1 MPIDSFHPQLNHA
14 RESIRLVRDCIEG
27 GPAIRRGGEIYLP
40 ALYKQGPDKYLSMQ
54 RRAVFFNATGRTL
67 DAFEGFIFRRNPE
80 FTVPDSMNDFMN
92 DSTMT
97 GQAFYDYCK
106 DIVSEVLSV
115 KRTGT
120 LVDWDETENRAFIKR
135 YDTEDIIN
143 WKYQRIRGHMELSLL
158 VLRERSLDPLD
169 GSAVNAGPAE
179 EDPTID
185 PYDQETYE
193 QWRQYELIG
202 SLEQGNLQVKVSL
215 WRRDESEGR
224 SSENNFIKVAPDT
237 FPARRGTFLDE
248 IPFRFHNIKTA
259 DEADPTKIPMEPIA
273 AVNISHYQTSA
284 DLEQGRHAC
293 GVPTPYAIGFGE
305 EMQFT
310 LGPDTVWTSENP
322 AAKVGFLEYSGQSLQ
337 SLLDAL
343 VEKQAQMAA
352 LGARMLEKQQMGR
365 GNVEAYETV
374 QVRQSGE
381 TSALLNATI
390 ACTQSLSRVLRLVA
404 WWSGIGEGEPEDLTE
419 EIFMELNTDFI
430 SQKLDA
436 QTLTALWA
444 GYLQHAIS
452 YEVLFWNLQQ
462 GDIIPSDRKIE
473 EEELALQEA
482 QAAAD
487 AAAKAQAAAAA
498 AAAAKAAGAAP
509 AGSGAPGAAG
519 SGAPGTTPGKGPN
532 QGGEPPSSTQV

>member
-1 MPIDSFHPQLNHA
+1 MPIDSFHPQLTQA
-14 RESIRLVRDCIEG
+14 REAIRLVRDCIEG
-27 GPAIRRGGEIYLP
+27 GPAVRRGGEIYLP
-40 ALYKQGPDKYLSMQ
+40 ALYKQGPDKYLAMQ

-67 DAFEGFIFRRNPE
+67 EAFEGFIFRRNPE
-80 FTVPDSMNDFMN
+80 FTVPDSMGDFMN
-92 DSTMT
+92 DATMT

-106 DIVSEVLSV
+106 DVVSEVLSV

-120 LVDWDETENRAFIKR
+120 LVDWDENENRAFVKR

-143 WKYQRIRGHMELSLL
+143 WQYSRIRGHMELTML
-158 VLRERSLDPLD
+158 VLREHSLDPMQ
-169 GSAVNAGPAE
+169 GSVDTAATTV
-179 EDPTID
+179 D
-185 PYDQETYE
+185 PYDQEIYE
-193 QWRQYELIG
+193 QWRLYELIG
-202 SLEQGNLQVKVSL
+202 NVDAGTLQVKVSL

-224 SSENNFIKVAPDT
+224 SSEQNFVQVGPAM
-237 FPARRGTFLDE
+237 FPSRRGTYLDE

-273 AVNISHYQTSA
+273 SVNISHYQTSA

-293 GVPTPYAIGFGE
+293 GVPTPYAIGFGD

-310 LGPDTVWTSENP
+310 LGPDNVWTTDNP
-322 AAKVGFLEYSGQSLQ
+322 AAKVGFLEYSGASLG
-337 SLLDAL
+337 AL
-343 VEKQAQMAA
+343 QTALEEKQSQMAA
-352 LGARMLEKQQMGR
+352 LGARMLEKQQVGR

-404 WWSGIGEGEPEDLTE
+404 WWSGIGDAEPEDLTE
-419 EIFMELNTDFI
+419 EVFMELNTDFI

-436 QTLTALWA
+436 PTLTALWA
-444 GYLQHAIS
+444 GYLQNAIS

-473 EEELALQEA
+473 DEEKALGEA
-482 QAAAD
+482 KAAAD
-487 AAAKAQAAAAA
+487 KVAQDKA
-498 AAAAKAAGAAP
+498 AAAAKASAQATATGDVVPAAK
-509 AGSGAPGAAG
+509 G
-519 SGAPGTTPGKGPN
+519 GKQPN
-532 QGGEPPSSTQV
+532 EGGEPPSGTAI